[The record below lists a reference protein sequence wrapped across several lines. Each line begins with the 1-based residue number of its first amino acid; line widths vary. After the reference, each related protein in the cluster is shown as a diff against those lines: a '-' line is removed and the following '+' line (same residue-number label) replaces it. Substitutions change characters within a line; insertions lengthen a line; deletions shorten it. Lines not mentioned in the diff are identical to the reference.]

1 MRLNDLP
8 DGLSLQGGFHVGPLF
23 VPNLKRALSRPPG
36 KQGTVHR
43 AQTKRR
49 TPPWVEASPEYKA
62 AIRAYYKE
70 AKRLTKLTGEL
81 HVVDHIVPKVGRTV
95 SGLHVP
101 WNLQVIHWK
110 PNAQKGAWV
119 WPDMWMSQMELP
131 L

>member
-1 MRLNDLP
+1 MNARGLDLV
-8 DGLSLQGGFHVGPLF
+8 GGYHVGPLF
-23 VPNLKRALSRPPG
+23 IVVLQRPPVRIRG
-36 KQGTVHR
+36 KEGTVHR

-49 TPPWVEASPEYKA
+49 TPPWIAQSPEYMA

-70 AKRLTKLTGEL
+70 AKRLTELTGEL

-110 PNAQKGAWV
+110 LNAQKGAHV
-119 WPDMWMSQMELP
+119 WPDMWMEQLD
-131 L
+131 LF